1 MAIVKPTKADTYP
14 LGHAKE
20 NKDASSYTG
29 FKYPSGGGNDIGV
42 YKQPMTNPNGNMQE
56 AVTKNPKIN
65 GPQTNVMEISV
76 GNTSKGNY
84 KSDNPYGVG
93 EMRGYGAA
101 TKGRKTSGKM
111 G

>member
-1 MAIVKPTKADTYP
+1 MAKNDFAKPMPALDYP

-20 NKDASSYTG
+20 NKDASAYTG
-29 FKYPSGGGNDIGV
+29 FKYPTGGGNDIGV
-42 YKQPMTNPNGNMQE
+42 YKQPMPNPNGNMQDAIE
-56 AVTKNPKIN
+56 KTGNDMANYN
-65 GPQTNVMEISV
+65 ISV

-84 KSDNPYGVG
+84 KIENPHGVK

-101 TKGRKTSGKM
+101 TKGRKISGKQ